1 MPLQPLDKFLVQRGT
16 VQYEMTADQL
26 NDFINAGQ
34 DLTALSFEDLQNQIF
49 IGGAEAEIDTK
60 VFINDASGDPSVNVG
75 FAIYRIS
82 SLSPYMF
89 DKIQE
94 GESLD
99 IVINPTNLSIAVSPT
114 GAIINND
121 NGNGFAIPLADTT
134 NAGLQS
140 PQDKANVHEAATI
153 EAATPLTITGQ
164 EIGFDIAQLPPLP

>member
-16 VQYEMTADQL
+16 VQYEMTAEQL
-26 NDFINAGQ
+26 NDFINADQ
-34 DLTALSFEDLQNQIF
+34 DLTAISFEDLQNQVF
-49 IGGAEAEIDTK
+49 VGGAQVDIGTK
-60 VFINDASGDPSVNVG
+60 IFINDASGDPTVDSG
-75 FAIYRIS
+75 FAIYRVS
-82 SLSPYMF
+82 SVSPFLF

-99 IVINPTNLSIAVSPT
+99 IVINPTNLSIVASPT
-114 GAIINND
+114 GAVIDND